1 MTQPDLFDPT
11 RYPSVPGSARGVDTS
26 IAAAESVQP
35 RAAYLREKCRAYVK
49 RWGMTGCTADECAL
63 NLHESVLSIRPRFT
77 EMRRLNW
84 IEDTGER
91 RKNDS
96 GRNAIV
102 WRVKA

>member
-1 MTQPDLFDPT
+1 MTQPDLFTP
-11 RYPSVPGSARGVDTS
+11 RYPDSPGYARGIDTS
-26 IAAAESVQP
+26 IAAAEEMKP
-35 RAAYLREKCRAYVK
+35 RAAILREKCLAHLK
-49 RWGMTGCTADECAL
+49 RWGMTGSTADECAL
-63 NLHESVLSIRPRFT
+63 NLKESVLSIRPRFT

-84 IEDTGER
+84 IEDTGAR